1 MFLLN
6 LTQSIDG
13 YAQTQVFT
21 SHYVPIKSTTQLRY
35 ILQNPQPLHPIM
47 FLLNPYTL
55 PSNLKSNNFTS
66 HYVPIKSYNDNT
78 GLGLLNTLHPIMF
91 LLNHAYT
98 QKTMLSL

>member
-91 LLNHAYT
+91 LLNLVA
-98 QKTMLSL
+98 